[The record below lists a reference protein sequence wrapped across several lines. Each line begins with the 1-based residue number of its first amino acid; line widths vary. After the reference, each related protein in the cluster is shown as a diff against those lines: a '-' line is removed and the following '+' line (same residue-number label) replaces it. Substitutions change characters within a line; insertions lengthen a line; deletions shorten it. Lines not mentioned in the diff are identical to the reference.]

1 MPTPARISP
10 SATGSTNPPSAG
22 GGSRILIGYATRT
35 GTYGTSADAA
45 AHFTTA
51 DLSVGA
57 AVVDGIGHSD
67 ALHTL
72 VPHVAVTAARIAA
85 VSGAPAGLLTGGGMM
100 STADVDGAR
109 PNAVAVVAHARPGS
123 PTTICWTGDSR
134 ASGWDGVRLTAYTVD
149 QTVATYLLEA
159 GVAEEIAAGF
169 RSRLKGSLAEVVP
182 ETASKVLIPAGQLVI
197 LTSDGIHDQV
207 LADVMEALVHQHQ
220 DDPQALAE
228 ALVAAAAADGTG
240 YRDDATAIVL
250 HPGSGLH
257 PGH

>member
-1 MPTPARISP
+1 MPTPVRTSP
-10 SATGSTNPPSAG
+10 SSTKPPQAGS
-22 GGSRILIGYATRT
+22 GSRILIGFATRT

-67 ALHTL
+67 ALHAL

-134 ASGWDGVRLTAYTVD
+134 ASSWDGTRITARTVD
-149 QTVATYLLEA
+149 QTIATYLVEA

-197 LTSDGIHDQV
+197 LASDGVHDQV
-207 LADVMEALVHQHQ
+207 PTDVMEALVREHQ
-220 DDPQALAE
+220 DDPQALAD
-228 ALVAAAAADGTG
+228 ALVAAAAADETG
-240 YRDDATAIVL
+240 YRDDATAVVL
-250 HPGSGLH
+250 RPAAGLPTH
-257 PGH
+257 